1 VKKKSVIVNKDYD
14 PFILQTILKRHW
26 WWPLLF
32 VSFFL
37 SVAFVILR
45 YTKSS
50 YESSLVLQI
59 EFEDKGKEVFNVE
72 NINRR
77 QTNLSS
83 YVELMR
89 SQYLFEKAV
98 KLINYN
104 VSIFSK
110 GKVLTEERYNA
121 SNFHIVPYQLKDS
134 SLVSVPINVDYDGQ
148 IVSLSY
154 LRQGKN
160 FALKGKLNQ
169 HLENQHMEVVVKAT
183 APKEFEA
190 DASQNELHFTFN
202 SISSFAAKYLSYLDV
217 APLDPVANTIQ
228 VTVRGHNP
236 QLCYDLALAVA
247 NTFIDNY
254 DETQLKSS
262 ENILSFVNQQ
272 LDSLGGVLRD
282 SKDSLRMYQLNT
294 KFSDMNGAELSLSQS
309 ITEFKEER
317 IIVEDEIRT
326 LVLMDRKMKD
336 EPNRLDVYRLLPELI
351 GKSFEQTL
359 APQIQGLFDLLEKKE
374 DLMYRV
380 TEENPDVKTINKKVN
395 VKISTVQRNSGFE

>member
-1 VKKKSVIVNKDYD
+1 MKKKSVIVNKDFD
-14 PFILQTILKRHW
+14 PFILQTILRRHW

-37 SVAFVILR
+37 SLAFLILR

-89 SQYLFEKAV
+89 SQFLFEKAV

-110 GKVLTEERYNA
+110 GQVLIEERYNA

-134 SLVSVPINVDYDGQ
+134 SLVSIPINVDFEDQ
-148 IVSLSY
+148 TVSLSY
-154 LRQGKN
+154 LHQGKN
-160 FALKGKLNQ
+160 FVLKGKLNQ
-169 HLENQHMEVVVKAT
+169 HLENQHMEVVVKAN

-262 ENILSFVNQQ
+262 ENILAFVNQQ

-326 LVLMDRKMKD
+326 LILMDRKMKD
-336 EPNRLDVYRLLPELI
+336 ETNRLDVYRLL
-351 GKSFEQTL
+351 Q
-359 APQIQGLFDLLEKKE
+359 
-374 DLMYRV
+374 
-380 TEENPDVKTINKKVN
+380 
-395 VKISTVQRNSGFE
+395 